1 MLKDILMKFFFIA
14 FFALIMIETTLA
26 NTNTKNLKPTPF
38 ISIDQHIDYFSK
50 ADYYNSDLV
59 HKEILPFQGGA
70 IHYYTFKSRNITNI
84 IDRFPDAYRRYVV
97 AVKDNYVKEIKI
109 EHVQLDCAKRKDASQ
124 YIMTFNNNGEMID
137 SISMEYKIFD
147 NVSKA
152 ESTYCNALTK
162 K

>member
-1 MLKDILMKFFFIA
+1 M
-14 FFALIMIETTLA
+14 MIETTLA
-26 NTNTKNLKPTPF
+26 NTNPETLKPVPF
-38 ISIDQHIDYFSK
+38 ISIDQHIDYFKK
-50 ADYYNSDLV
+50 ADYYNAGLL
-59 HKEILPFQGGA
+59 HKEIIPFQGGA
-70 IHYYTFKSRNITNI
+70 IHYYTFKSRDITNI

-124 YIMTFNNNGEMID
+124 YIMTFNNYGEMID

-147 NVSKA
+147 NISKA